1 MIKTGYRNLKRSRN
15 IMQILLKY
23 GFSFLVEKLK
33 IDGIAYKMPLTPNK
47 EIQNMSTGER
57 VRRALEELGPTFVKL
72 GQIMSTRNDILDPE
86 IIEEISKLQNDVRSF
101 GIKEAR
107 ETFISEIG
115 LEIEEV
121 FDDFN
126 EMPIGSASIGQ
137 AYVAKLKDGKDVIVK
152 IQRPNIENII
162 KSDLEMLQ
170 LMGKVIEEY
179 YKETV
184 VDFGEVIEEFSVTIM
199 RELDYT
205 FEARNCEKFRETFKN
220 DSHVY
225 IPKIYWD
232 VSSKKVLVMEKI
244 NGISVSNINDIRNIG
259 WDTKEIA
266 NVGAMSFM
274 KQVFFNGF
282 FHADPH
288 PGNIFAIGK
297 DKIAFIDFGIVGLID
312 NITLKFITDILLA
325 SINKDVDKII
335 DSLVELDAIGEETNV
350 RKFREEISFFIHYYY
365 DMPIKMINITEILN
379 EFMRFSRKNKVKLP
393 SQFSLLA
400 RAIIT
405 IEGTAKKLN
414 PEFALSTIVKEF
426 IKEFYLNKFK
436 PDKLLFKSRSY
447 IEQALTDFK
456 VIPRQIKLV
465 LKHLEKN
472 QIKFTIDEIKFTNLE
487 KEINN
492 MTNKIAA
499 SLILSSTIVGS
510 SMIITTKT
518 GPSIKGY
525 PILGIVGFLIATIMG
540 LYLTV
545 SILMAGRNKR

>member
-1 MIKTGYRNLKRSRN
+1 MIKTGYRNLKRSRS
-15 IMQILLKY
+15 IVQVLLKY
-23 GFSFLVEKLK
+23 GFSFVVEKLK

-57 VRRALEELGPTFVKL
+57 VRRAIEELGPTFVKL
-72 GQIMSTRNDILDPE
+72 GQIMSTRTDLLDPD
-86 IIEEISKLQNDVRSF
+86 IIEELSKLQNNVKSF
-101 GIKEAR
+101 DIKEAR
-107 ETFISEIG
+107 DTFVSEIG
-115 LEIEEV
+115 VEIEEA

-126 EMPIGSASIGQ
+126 EIPVGSASIGQ
-137 AYVAKLKDGKDVIVK
+137 AYVAKLKNGKDVIVK
-152 IQRPNIENII
+152 IQRPNIESII
-162 KSDLEMLQ
+162 KSDLEMLH
-170 LMGKVIEEY
+170 LIGKVIEEY

-184 VDFGEVIEEFSVTIM
+184 VDFSEVIEEFSITIM

-205 FEARNCEKFRETFKN
+205 FEARNCEKFREIFKN
-220 DSHVY
+220 DTHVY
-225 IPKIYWD
+225 IPKIYWNM
-232 VSSKKVLVMEKI
+232 SSKKVLVMEKI
-244 NGISVSNINDIRNIG
+244 NGISVSDMNSIKSMG

-274 KQVFFNGF
+274 KQVFFHGF

-297 DKIAFIDFGIVGLID
+297 GKIAFIDFGIVGLID
-312 NITLKFITDILLA
+312 NITLNFITDIFFA
-325 SINKDVDKII
+325 SINKDIDKII
-335 DSLVELDAIGEETNV
+335 DSLIELDAISEDTNV
-350 RKFREEISFFIHYYY
+350 RKLREEISFFIHYYY
-365 DMPIKMINITEILN
+365 DMPIKLINITEILN

-400 RAIIT
+400 RAIVT
-405 IEGTAKKLN
+405 LEGTAKKLN
-414 PEFALSTIVKEF
+414 PDFALSTIVKNF

-436 PDKLLFKSRSY
+436 PDKVLLKSKSY
-447 IEQALTDFK
+447 IEQVLIDFK
-456 VIPRQIKLV
+456 IIPRQIKL
-465 LKHLEKN
+465 LLRHLEKN
-472 QIKFTIDEIKFTNLE
+472 EVKFTIDEIKFTNLE

-492 MTNKIAA
+492 MTNKLAV

-540 LYLTV
+540 MYLTV
-545 SILMAGRNKR
+545 SILMTGRSKR